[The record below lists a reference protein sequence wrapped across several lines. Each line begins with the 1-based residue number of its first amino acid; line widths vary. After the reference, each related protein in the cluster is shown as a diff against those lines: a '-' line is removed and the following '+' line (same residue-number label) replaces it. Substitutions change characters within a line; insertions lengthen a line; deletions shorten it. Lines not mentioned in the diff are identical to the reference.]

1 MHLERRTVRLAAAG
15 VSATMA
21 VIYYLIGIGLLPVAD
36 EGAATDGLLV
46 FGAMAG
52 SAFLLGAALLLAF
65 DRRVFWVL
73 GFAFQIF
80 VFWAYLSI
88 APQREPA
95 FEMWGIT
102 LRLLQLPLIALLFYL
117 VVRAPRSSPS
127 QAHPTVHPRAS
138 AR

>member
-21 VIYYLIGIGLLPVAD
+21 AIYYLIGVGLLPVAD
-36 EGAATDGLLV
+36 GDAAKDGLLV
-46 FGAMAG
+46 FGTMAG
-52 SAFLLGAALLLAF
+52 SAFLLGAILLVAF
-65 DRRVFWVL
+65 ERRVFWIL

-80 VFWAYLSI
+80 VFWAYFSI

-95 FEMWGIT
+95 FEVWGIT
-102 LRLLQLPLIALLFYL
+102 LRLLQLPLIASLLYL
-117 VVRAPRSSPS
+117 AVQAPRSRP
-127 QAHPTVHPRAS
+127 AEARPTVRPRAS

>member
-15 VSATMA
+15 VAATMA
-21 VIYYLIGIGLLPVAD
+21 VIYYLIGIGLLPVVNA
-36 EGAATDGLLV
+36 GAATDGLIV

-52 SAFLLGAALLLAF
+52 SAFLLGAVLLLAF
-65 DRRVFWVL
+65 DRRVLWIL

-80 VFWAYLSI
+80 VFWAYISI
-88 APQREPA
+88 ASQREPA

-102 LRLLQLPLIALLFYL
+102 LRVLQMPLIALLFYL
-117 VVRAPRSSPS
+117 AVRAPRSRPA
-127 QAHPTVHPRAS
+127 QARPTAGPRAS